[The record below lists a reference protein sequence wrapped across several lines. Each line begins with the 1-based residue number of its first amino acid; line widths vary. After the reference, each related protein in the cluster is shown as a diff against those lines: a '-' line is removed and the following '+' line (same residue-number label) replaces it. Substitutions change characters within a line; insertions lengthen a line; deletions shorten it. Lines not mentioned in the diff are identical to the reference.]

1 MKNTL
6 ASLTWLRIARFT
18 QQSNTLSN
26 HFLKQYGLT
35 AAQFDVLVQIKASGP
50 ITQQQLASQVL
61 VSEGGISRML
71 TRIEELGWISRE
83 KQWKTNWI
91 SLTAAGQQLLD
102 SVYDAQLAFQSSL
115 FEDCLTASE
124 QKTLYDLMTKLQKHT
139 ERQL

>member
-26 HFLKQYGLT
+26 DFLKQFGLT
-35 AAQFDVLVQIKASGP
+35 AAQFDVLVQIATAEP
-50 ITQQQLASQVL
+50 ITQQQLASQIL

-71 TRIEELGWISRE
+71 SRIETLGWIMRHKE
-83 KQWKTNWI
+83 WKTNWI
-91 SLTAAGQQLLD
+91 SLTPAGKSLLD
-102 SVYDAQLAFQSSL
+102 SVYEAQLAFQSSL
-115 FEDCLTASE
+115 FEDVLTTQE